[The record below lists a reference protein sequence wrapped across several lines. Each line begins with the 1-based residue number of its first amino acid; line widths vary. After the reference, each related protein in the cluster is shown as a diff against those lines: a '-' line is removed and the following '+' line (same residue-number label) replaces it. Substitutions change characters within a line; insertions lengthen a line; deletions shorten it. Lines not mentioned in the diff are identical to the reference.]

1 MTNFFKTLEVALANT
16 AAQSEREENTL
27 NLRLEPARYS
37 EYRFRL
43 LAASTEEEIQLP
55 TLPWVDTS
63 QMISTTQTV
72 HGEDLHLEFQAQ
84 GYAALIK
91 LSNKKATL
99 VSANGLI
106 EQQFGFNAQGSAVI
120 VLANT
125 SIVREALADF
135 KILL

>member
-1 MTNFFKTLEVALANT
+1 MTNFFRTLEVVLANT
-16 AAQSEREENTL
+16 SVQSEREENTV
-27 NLRLEPARYS
+27 NLKLGPARSS

-43 LAASTEEEIQLP
+43 LAASTAEEIQLP
-55 TLPWVDTS
+55 DLPWVDTS
-63 QMISTTQTV
+63 QMISTTQIV

-91 LSNKKATL
+91 LSGKKATL
-99 VSANGLI
+99 VSANGLL
-106 EQQFGFNAQGSAVI
+106 EQQFGFDAQGSAVI
-120 VLANT
+120 VLANM